1 MKTEKSNRKFT
12 LGRVAIAHGA
22 SSTLAEC
29 HVWNALNRHANGD
42 WGDLCEE
49 DRELNEWSVEHTARL
64 MSRYSTDDGTCFWI
78 ITEWDRSVT
87 TILLPEEY

>member
-1 MKTEKSNRKFT
+1 MNTEKSNRKFE
-12 LGRVAIAHGA
+12 LGRVEITEGA

-42 WGDLCEE
+42 WGNLCDEY
-49 DRELNEWSVEHTARL
+49 RELNDWAVYRNARL
-64 MSRYSTDDGTCFWI
+64 MSRYCTDDGTCFWI

-87 TILLPEEY
+87 TILLPEEF